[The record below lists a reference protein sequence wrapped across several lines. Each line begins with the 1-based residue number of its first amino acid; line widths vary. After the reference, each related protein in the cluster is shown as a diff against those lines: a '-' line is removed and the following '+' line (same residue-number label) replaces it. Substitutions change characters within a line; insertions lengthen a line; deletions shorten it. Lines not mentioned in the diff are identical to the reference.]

1 MARPKVERAERKGN
15 AEGGPSA
22 SLVTVTNPSGA
33 ASEAYRGLR
42 TNLLYAQVDAPPTV
56 ILLTSP
62 GSKEGKSTICANLGV
77 ALAQADHATLVIDC
91 DLRGPTLHTI
101 FGLRDSP
108 NLLDVLARED
118 GLGDAWQEPV
128 PKLKVVAGGP
138 TPPNP
143 AELLGSR
150 RFSELLG
157 RAGREFDYVL
167 LDAPPVEF
175 VSDAAILATQAD
187 GVLLAMDAQKTRK
200 VALRRAVRGLQLVGA
215 NLLGV
220 VVNNVEDS
228 GEGYPMA
235 GYASG

>member
-1 MARPKVERAERKGN
+1 MARTKAARSER
-15 AEGGPSA
+15 EGDTARGPSA
-22 SLVTVTNPSGA
+22 SLVTVTDPSGA

-42 TNLLYAQVDAPPTV
+42 TNLLYAQVDAPPKV
-56 ILLTSP
+56 ILVTSP
-62 GSKEGKSTICANLGV
+62 GSREGKSTICANLG
-77 ALAQADHATLVIDC
+77 ATLAQSDRATLVIDC
-91 DLRGPTLHTI
+91 DLRGPTLHRI
-101 FGLRDSP
+101 FGLDDSP

-118 GLGDAWQEPV
+118 GLGEVWQEPL
-128 PKLKVVAGGP
+128 PKLKVVTGGP

-157 RAGREFDYVL
+157 RASRAFDHVL

-200 VALRRAVRGLQLVGA
+200 VALRRTVRDLQLVGA
-215 NLLGV
+215 NVLGV
-220 VVNNVEDS
+220 VVNNVEDP
-228 GEGYPMA
+228 GEDYPLA
-235 GYASG
+235 GYAGG

>member
-1 MARPKVERAERKGN
+1 MARPKVERPAGKGKAEW
-15 AEGGPSA
+15 GPSPA
-22 SLVTVTNPSGA
+22 LVTMTAPAGA
-33 ASEAYRGLR
+33 ASEAYKGLR
-42 TNLLYAQVDAPPTV
+42 TNLLYARVDDPPKV

-62 GSKEGKSTICANLGV
+62 GSREGKSTICANLGV
-77 ALAQADHATLVIDC
+77 ALAQADRDTLVIDC
-91 DLRGPTLHTI
+91 DLRGPTLHRI

-118 GLGDAWQEPV
+118 GLGEAWQEPL
-128 PKLKVVAGGP
+128 PKLNVVAGGH

-157 RAGREFDYVL
+157 RARQEFDYVL
-167 LDAPPVEF
+167 LDAPPVES

-215 NLLGV
+215 NVLGV

-228 GEGYPMA
+228 GEGYPLA
-235 GYASG
+235 GYVSG